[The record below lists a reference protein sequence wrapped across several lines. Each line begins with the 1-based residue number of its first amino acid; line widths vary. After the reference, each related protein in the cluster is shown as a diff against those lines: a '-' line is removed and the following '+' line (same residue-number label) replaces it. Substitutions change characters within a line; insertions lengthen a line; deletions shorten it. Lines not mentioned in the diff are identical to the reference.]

1 MERALLCGSIC
12 VYLSQQLRLCPD
24 FYDFTCQ
31 IQVLR
36 AMGLRVSSIIPCR
49 RHRHACHSDTVF
61 LPSSWVDIHLST
73 PKICYR
79 QTIDNRDVCMG
90 ENAEGACLGGQ
101 IHLSTDLRSP
111 VPSISHRYVI
121 VDCDSLKHDLGLADG
136 TIYKA
141 DELSSKIRQNTFVS

>member
-1 MERALLCGSIC
+1 MSDTSTARNGVTC
-12 VYLSQQLRLCPD
+12 VFYHSLPAPSTCLSQRYRLLA
-24 FYDFTCQ
+24 
-31 IQVLR
+31 I
-36 AMGLRVSSIIPCR
+36 
-49 RHRHACHSDTVF
+49 
-61 LPSSWVDIHLST
+61 
-73 PKICYR
+73 
-79 QTIDNRDVCMG
+79 IDNRDVCMG